1 MWKILGVI
9 VLLVAAGCTESE
21 VPLFEAS
28 MNFDSGN
35 VQPFLERLNDRLG
48 LNLPIRELVDFT
60 LTTPVEEE
68 KVRVLEVSFDGSRAR
83 LEYRVFMDDIDAP
96 DLYFLTPS
104 SELAASIDAQ
114 VMEYADELDR

>member
-1 MWKILGVI
+1 M
-9 VLLVAAGCTESE
+9 S
-21 VPLFEAS
+21 S
-28 MNFDSGN
+28 HS
-35 VQPFLERLNDRLG
+35 LERLNDRLG

-114 VMEYADELDR
+114 LMEYADELDR